1 MSTPIR
7 SSIQVVLVSL
17 VVLVGAGACSS
28 SKASTATTTS
38 TGKAGAA
45 GASAVR
51 TDSVTIKDYAFAP
64 KSITVKVG
72 TKVTWTNKDSFAHSI
87 KDPATDQTGAQNID
101 PNASYS
107 HTYTKAGTYPY
118 VCAIHA
124 NMHGTVTVT
133 AS

>member
-7 SSIQVVLVSL
+7 SSIRVLVASFVVVLGIS
-17 VVLVGAGACSS
+17 ACSS
-28 SKASTATTTS
+28 SNTTAAKTKS
-38 TGKAGAA
+38 SAPAA
-45 GASAVR
+45 VH
-51 TDSVTIKDYAFAP
+51 TDAVTIKNYAFGP

-72 TKVTWTNKDSFAHSI
+72 TKVTWTNKDSFAHAI
-87 KDPATDQTGAQNID
+87 KDTATGQTGAQNID

-107 HTYTKAGTYPY
+107 HTYTTAGTYPY